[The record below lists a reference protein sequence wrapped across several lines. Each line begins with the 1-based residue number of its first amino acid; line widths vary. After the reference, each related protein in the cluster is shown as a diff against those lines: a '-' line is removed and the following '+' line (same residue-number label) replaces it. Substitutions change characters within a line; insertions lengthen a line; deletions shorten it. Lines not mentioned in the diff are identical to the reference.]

1 MGVKSAMTLLS
12 IKDSFA
18 VYFMPTDAG

>member
-1 MGVKSAMTLLS
+1 VKSVMALLS
-12 IKDSFA
+12 IKGSFA